1 MKKLIE
7 KSEKAGKYRLLNLN
21 KGVKDKMLT
30 DTEKN
35 VIVDYLTQKVN
46 PDLIYVFGSYSKNRE
61 RKNSDI
67 DIAYLKKKKIDEY
80 KLFLLAQELADKLN
94 QEVDLIDIK
103 RVSTVFKTQII
114 QGNLIYNRDNYKKME
129 FELKVLRDYANL
141 NQERKVILDRVW
153 G

>member
-1 MKKLIE
+1 
-7 KSEKAGKYRLLNLN
+7 
-21 KGVKDKMLT
+21 MLT

-67 DIAYLKKKKIDEY
+67 DIAYLSEKKIDEY

-129 FELKVLRDYANL
+129 FELKVLRDYANF

>member
-1 MKKLIE
+1 MICYNINK
-7 KSEKAGKYRLLNLN
+7 RN

-67 DIAYLKKKKIDEY
+67 DIAYLSEKKIDEY
-80 KLFLLAQELADKLN
+80 QLFLLAQELADKLN

-103 RVSTVFKTQII
+103 RASTVFKTQII

-141 NQERKVILDRVW
+141 NQERKVILDRIW